1 MKIFSISS
9 LVLVA
14 KKINLIFFAN
24 IKHKGVYR
32 ILILCYLA
40 TIVFTFILA
49 NKHLIEKRKYHIDY
63 FELHHGHMTQD
74 YIVNEIPKKWI
85 TYKCNTAIDEAYPNN
100 ILDYFPWIEKFTNS
114 KLRIWSER
122 YLFEDIARSTSWKY
136 VKANKLTTGT
146 KTLRNAI
153 KNSNLK
159 PTYKEACDQILIKI
173 NASSEILNQDINRL
187 YHPFSSYFL
196 YPYITSSVK
205 YKLINLLW
213 VLVYPLAFF
222 MIIVQILSW
231 IVRGFIKKN
240 K

>member
-1 MKIFSISS
+1 M
-9 LVLVA
+9 

-49 NKHLIEKRKYHIDY
+49 NKHLIEKRKYDY
-63 FELHHGHMTQD
+63 GSLEIQHYYMTNS
-74 YIVNEIPKKWI
+74 IVNEIPKKWI

-114 KLRIWSER
+114 KLSIGSER

-136 VKANKLTTGT
+136 VKANKQTTGT
-146 KTLRNAI
+146 KIDTLRNAI

-196 YPYITSSVK
+196 YPYITSSVE

-213 VLVYPLAFF
+213 VLVYPLAFL

>member
-24 IKHKGVYR
+24 IKHKGIYR

-49 NKHLIEKRKYHIDY
+49 NKHLIEKRKYDY
-63 FELHHGHMTQD
+63 DMLEIQHYYMTNS
-74 YIVNEIPKKWI
+74 IVNEIPKKWI

-136 VKANKLTTGT
+136 VKANKLTTDT
-146 KTLRNAI
+146 KIDNLRNEI

-159 PTYKEACDQILIKI
+159 YKRSCDQFLIEI
-173 NASSEILNQDINRL
+173 NSSSKMLNEGINRL

-196 YPYITSSVK
+196 YPYITSSVE

>member
-1 MKIFSISS
+1 M
-9 LVLVA
+9 

-74 YIVNEIPKKWI
+74 YIVNKINEQWI
-85 TYKCNTAIDEAYPNN
+85 TYKCNTAIDMPYPDN
-100 ILDYFPWIEKFTNS
+100 ILNFFPWIENFTNAN
-114 KLRIWSER
+114 LDHRWSQR
-122 YLFEDIARSTSWKY
+122 YIYENMVRSIKKHSPKIDIF
-136 VKANKLTTGT
+136 
-146 KTLRNAI
+146 RNSI

-159 PTYKEACDQILIKI
+159 DTFKRYCDGILIKI
-173 NASSEILNQDINRL
+173 NSSTWTLNGNINRL
-187 YHPFSSYFL
+187 YRPFSSYFL
-196 YPYITSSVK
+196 HPDPNF
-205 YKLINLLW
+205 KLINLLW
-213 VLVYPLAFF
+213 ILVYPLAFL
-222 MIIVQILSW
+222 MIIVQILGW
-231 IVRGFIKKN
+231 IGRGFIKKN

>member
-1 MKIFSISS
+1 M
-9 LVLVA
+9 A

-49 NKHLIEKRKYHIDY
+49 NKHLIEKIKYDY
-63 FELHHGHMTQD
+63 RSLEIRQYNITNT
-74 YIVNEIPKKWI
+74 IVNPIVPKNWV
-85 TYKCNTAIDEAYPNN
+85 KCNSVLNEAYPNN

-114 KLRIWSER
+114 KLDVWSER

-136 VKANKLTTGT
+136 VKANKITTGT
-146 KTLRNAI
+146 KIDNLRNEI

-159 PTYKEACDQILIKI
+159 PTDKRYCDGILIDIKI
-173 NASSEILNQDINRL
+173 KSEMLNEDINRL

-196 YPYITSSVK
+196 YPDPNF
-205 YKLINLLW
+205 KLINLLW
-213 VLVYPLAFF
+213 VLVYPLLF
-222 MIIVQILSW
+222 L
-231 IVRGFIKKN
+231 
-240 K
+240 